1 VIVVDA
7 SVLVFALSS
16 PTAQGN
22 AARAALTA
30 DDTWIGPAHMP
41 LEVIRTLRKAVV
53 GGHLTEDDA
62 VAAYA
67 ALLEAEV
74 TYVGADETLLRAVWA
89 MRHNVS
95 AYDAAYLAVAAEYGA
110 RLVTFDARLAKA
122 AEQVAPLV
130 SVLKL

>member
-1 VIVVDA
+1 MIVVDA
-7 SVLVFALSS
+7 SVMVFALSS
-16 PTAQGN
+16 PTSQGD
-22 AARAALTA
+22 AARSAMTA
-30 DDTWIGPAHMP
+30 DDAWFGPAHMP

-53 GGHLTEDDA
+53 AGRMTEDD
-62 VAAYA
+62 VAAAFTALMA
-67 ALLEAEV
+67 AEI
-74 TYVGADETLLRAVWA
+74 TYVGAGEALLRAVWS

-130 SVLKL
+130 PVLKL